1 MEWAILI
8 LDDIVDQ
15 GRDTEVSDSQTLTN
29 EELILILAL
38 LLELLLANSQEF
50 GQNTVADLLQFC
62 AFFFIGQV
70 LAKQR
75 CECVEYIGPSI
86 DYLVNLTAKCPVVL
100 IVLRIVAELKTIA
113 SQEGTQL
120 LHS

>member
-8 LDDIVDQ
+8 LDDVVDQ
-15 GRDTEVSDSQTLTN
+15 GRDTEVSDSQILAN

-38 LLELLLANSQEF
+38 LLELLLANGQKF
-50 GQNTVADLLQFC
+50 GQNAVTDLLKFC
-62 AFFFIGQV
+62 AFFFIGHV

-75 CECVEYIGPSI
+75 CECVEYISPSI

-100 IVLRIVAELKTIA
+100 IVLRIIAVLKTIA
-113 SQEGTQL
+113 S
-120 LHS
+120 